1 MDTSK
6 LSIKVNFEKPVYID
20 ENTVEIYYTLGKT
33 RTTRP
38 IVAKFNGQ
46 VWQTVKSN

>member
-6 LSIKVNFEKPVYID
+6 ISMKIKLEEPVYID
-20 ENTVEIYYTLGKT
+20 ENTVEIYYTLGNT
-33 RTTRP
+33 RTIKP

-46 VWQTVKSN
+46 VWQTVKNS